1 MVGMAASE
9 KKRKSN
15 RRYLEKCDLITLKPR
30 IERGRLIRLA
40 ASESGQSL
48 QGYILEAT
56 EQRMEREGKPVWSA
70 GDAPGER

>member
-1 MVGMAASE
+1 MATSE

-15 RRYLEKCDLITLKPR
+15 KKYLEKCDLITLKPR
-30 IERGRLIRLA
+30 IERGQLIRSA

-56 EQRMEREGKPVWSA
+56 EQRMEREGKPVWTP
-70 GDAPGER
+70 DDEFINQ